1 MSTTSRAKQ
10 TERQRRY
17 DKNPAPLK
25 CAIVC
30 DSAVGVHKEFRVD
43 YHTDRGGTMRR
54 NQSKPYA
61 NKAERRALKREKIAP
76 LIKERDE
83 AKRRKFIRHMMGYQK
98 AVRDLQGIAVE
109 RFYEPVEP
117 TPEQAELLSTVNALS
132 QATRERLQAKVREV
146 YGNPPPYD
154 PEKLRRS

>member
-1 MSTTSRAKQ
+1 MTTPRTDQ

-30 DSAVGVHKEFRVD
+30 DSTVGVHKEFRVD

-54 NQSKPYA
+54 NQPKPYA
-61 NKAERRALKREKIAP
+61 NKAERRALKREKMAP

-83 AKRRKFIRHMMGYQK
+83 ARFRAYLRMKMEM
-98 AVRDLQGIAVE
+98 RDKILAN
-109 RFYEPVEP
+109 RYAYANTLYEVVPP
-117 TPEQAELLSTVNALS
+117 TPEQAEMMANLSATVAAN
-132 QATRERLQAKVREV
+132 RERLQAKVRSV
-146 YGNPPPYD
+146 FDSQPPYD